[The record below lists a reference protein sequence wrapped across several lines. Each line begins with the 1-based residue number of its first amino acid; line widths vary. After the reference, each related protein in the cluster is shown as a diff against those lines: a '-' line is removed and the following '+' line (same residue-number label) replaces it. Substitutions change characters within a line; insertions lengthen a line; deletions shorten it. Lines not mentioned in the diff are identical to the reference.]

1 MTDPAA
7 ALTLPEEVLLLSLN
21 PVSGSR
27 LCQGRFLQYAVAGA
41 VLAELE
47 LSGHIAEERGR
58 AVVTHPI
65 PPGDPL
71 LADALAS
78 LGVSAKGRRA
88 GSPRV
93 RAWVR
98 RAARRQEEEWLAR
111 LIERGAL
118 RAETRRFL
126 GFVPYHR
133 FPAGQAERSTEVR
146 QRFDAALHAGL
157 PTPRERKLAALV
169 AAAGVTSRLY
179 PSWDQQS
186 VRRSLR
192 RLVHEEWTALAV
204 YRNVREDRASQ
215 AGGGG

>member
-1 MTDPAA
+1 M
-7 ALTLPEEVLLLSLN
+7 
-21 PVSGSR
+21 
-27 LCQGRFLQYAVAGA
+27 
-41 VLAELE
+41 
-47 LSGHIAEERGR
+47 
-58 AVVTHPI
+58 VTHPI

-169 AAAGVTSRLY
+169 AAAGGDVAAVSELGPAVRAQVVAAAGARGVDGAGGL
-179 PSWDQQS
+179 PQRAGGPGEP
-186 VRRSLR
+186 VRRG
-192 RLVHEEWTALAV
+192 RLSRSGCAA
-204 YRNVREDRASQ
+204 REA
-215 AGGGG
+215 AC